1 MDQGD
6 RVVGINGEIHLF
18 LSLRSAIRIR
28 NQVDYCNKNQES
40 YDVFV
45 MAKTQ
50 RKKDW
55 GGKRPGAGRPG
66 EGRVTVCTRIQV
78 EVAQR
83 LRLAAKKQNTT
94 LSRLIAELLSTDE
107 RLRRYAA

>member
-1 MDQGD
+1 
-6 RVVGINGEIHLF
+6 LT
-18 LSLRSAIRIR
+18 
-28 NQVDYCNKNQES
+28 QVDCCKKNQES

-50 RKKDW
+50 RKKNW

-78 EVAQR
+78 EVKRR
-83 LRLAAKKQNTT
+83 LSKAAKAQNTT
-94 LSRLIAELLSTDE
+94 LSKLIADLLSTDE
-107 RLRRYAA
+107 RLRRYAV